1 MSSIRQEQAAMHK
14 KQLKEAEERRIN
26 GNKPIINE
34 NANIDID
41 KIAKEADKQAD
52 EILAK
57 VVEESKP
64 KTKKVT
70 KVTFEKFIKK
80 YRPSVGDI
88 VMSRVGSY
96 GISSFVETHE
106 PFCMG
111 QNTVVIHPK
120 HINGRFL
127 YECLNSKLIQKQIE
141 LEVAGSGYKSISLAD
156 IRALT
161 IPIPPKKE
169 QEVIQ
174 STLLSIDDQTI
185 CQKQK
190 LTQTQSL
197 KKSLMQVL
205 LTGKV
210 RVKVN

>member
-70 KVTFEKFIKK
+70 KLKAVVKTKAKVVKK
-80 YRPSVGDI
+80 
-88 VMSRVGSY
+88 
-96 GISSFVETHE
+96 
-106 PFCMG
+106 
-111 QNTVVIHPK
+111 
-120 HINGRFL
+120 
-127 YECLNSKLIQKQIE
+127 
-141 LEVAGSGYKSISLAD
+141 
-156 IRALT
+156 
-161 IPIPPKKE
+161 KK
-169 QEVIQ
+169 
-174 STLLSIDDQTI
+174 
-185 CQKQK
+185 
-190 LTQTQSL
+190 
-197 KKSLMQVL
+197 
-205 LTGKV
+205 
-210 RVKVN
+210 